1 MCVFERAGLRLGV
14 IDMAF
19 AVARLLY
26 SDMAQATEKD
36 DSATSTQTLGRI
48 AGSCASSVDRQP
60 SA

>member
-1 MCVFERAGLRLGV
+1 
-14 IDMAF
+14 MAF